1 MKVEVTYSTTKVLR
15 YKTYIDEHVALTIK
29 KVKYLI
35 VYNACEPVLQMNEC
49 SYHEGGGRWGSPRGG
64 GICTVY
70 HTACLFSK
78 DVLYLFYLLYLNMFC
93 CNLGAVGV

>member
-49 SYHEGGGRWGSPRGG
+49 SYHEGGGGWEGGEPKG
-64 GICTVY
+64 GICTILP
-70 HTACLFSK
+70 AFSQK
-78 DVLYLFYLLYLNMFC
+78 TFFDYFFPVLEY
-93 CNLGAVGV
+93 VW